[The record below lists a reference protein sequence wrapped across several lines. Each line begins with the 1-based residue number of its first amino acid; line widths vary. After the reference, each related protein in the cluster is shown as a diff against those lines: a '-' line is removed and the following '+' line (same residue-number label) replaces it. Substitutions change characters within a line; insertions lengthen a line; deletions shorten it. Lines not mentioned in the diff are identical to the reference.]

1 MPFIVTSSSSFFCS
15 LTSTMLYYS
24 SKEPKRERV
33 AAFFSSVA
41 AELEPLPVISLFAK
55 DTLYHLKIAEK
66 ESRSMH
72 FVIQL

>member
-1 MPFIVTSSSSFFCS
+1 MPFIVTSFAGFFCS
-15 LTSTMLYYS
+15 TRSTMLYYS

>member
-1 MPFIVTSSSSFFCS
+1 MPFIVTSFAGFFCS
-15 LTSTMLYYS
+15 TRSTMLYYS

-33 AAFFSSVA
+33 AAFFSSGA

>member
-1 MPFIVTSSSSFFCS
+1 
-15 LTSTMLYYS
+15 MLYYS

-55 DTLYHLKIAEK
+55 DTLYL
-66 ESRSMH
+66 S
-72 FVIQL
+72 

>member
-1 MPFIVTSSSSFFCS
+1 MPFIVTSFAGFFCS
-15 LTSTMLYYS
+15 TRSTMLYYS

-66 ESRSMH
+66 ESRMH